1 MRFLERIQA
10 VLHDQ
15 PPDIVP
21 FAPYDNLVPR
31 GEFERTL
38 RNRGMGMCS
47 RISTIYSSMPNVS
60 VEYKTVDDTLLT
72 IYHTPEGDISKRT
85 RQHAGRVS
93 DNQSFEIEGLIKTKK
108 DYDAAIFMLDDTVFH
123 ADNHVYYDKVRD
135 LGGDGIARD
144 AALDMEAS
152 PYAAVRTFY
161 GEISGLD
168 SWIYAQ
174 EDLPDHFAALVAAQT
189 RRDERRLMLAA
200 ESPAE
205 FVNFGWLE
213 GMWSPA
219 KFRKHE
225 LPFYEKWVS
234 YLQSRGKIC
243 ALHCDATN
251 TLGSYKEMIRQTG
264 VKVVEAFTP
273 PPVGTLSLREA
284 REAWGQGTVIWVNV
298 PETIFYSGADYTR
311 QYMKELLLSDPPGT
325 ALVIGFTE
333 MGTWGATDDETGR
346 LFREGTLA
354 VMDAIEEVG
363 RYPIGRS

>member
-1 MRFLERIQA
+1 MNFLERVQA
-10 VLHDQ
+10 VLHNQ
-15 PPDIVP
+15 PPDVVP

-38 RNRGMGMCS
+38 RNRGMGMCA
-47 RISTIYSSMPNVS
+47 RISTIYATMPNVS
-60 VEYKTVDDTLLT
+60 VEYRTVKDTLLT

-93 DNQSFEIEGLIKTKK
+93 DNQSFELEGLIKSKK
-108 DYDAAIFMLDDTVFH
+108 DYDTAIFMLDDTVFH
-123 ADNHVYYDKVRD
+123 VDNNVYYDKVRD
-135 LGGDGIARD
+135 LGGDGIVRD
-144 AALDMEAS
+144 SALDMEAS

-189 RRDERRLMLAA
+189 RRDERRLMLAV

-251 TLGSYKEMIRQTG
+251 TLDSYKEMIRQTG

-273 PPVGTLSLREA
+273 PPVGTLSLKEA
-284 REAWGQGTVIWVNV
+284 RAAWGQETVIWVNV
-298 PETIFYSGADYTR
+298 PETIFYSGADSTR
-311 QYMKELLLSDPPGT
+311 QYMRELLLSDPPGT
-325 ALVIGFTE
+325 SLVIGFTE

-354 VMDAIEEVG
+354 VMDAIDEVG
-363 RYPIGRS
+363 RYPIGIS